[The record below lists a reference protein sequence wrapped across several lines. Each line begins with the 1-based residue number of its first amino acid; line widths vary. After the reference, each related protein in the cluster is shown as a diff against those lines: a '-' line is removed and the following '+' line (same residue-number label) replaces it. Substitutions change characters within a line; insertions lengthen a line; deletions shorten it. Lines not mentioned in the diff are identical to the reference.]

1 MYDVLIIGAGP
12 GGNMAASR
20 LASQGYKVA
29 VVDYRKNI
37 GDKLCTGIIGIECAK
52 KYPPEMHHVYR
63 EAASA
68 VIVSPG
74 GIRYGISR
82 MDSQALILNRSEYI
96 KSFADS
102 AQSFGADYELE
113 KRVTNIEVSK
123 ERVLVETR
131 GRSGNRHSI
140 GAKILIIASG
150 FGSPLLSMVGLSRKR
165 HDDYLVG
172 VQMEVLSTNLE
183 ETEVYTGSQLGRGSF
198 SWVVPLTDSRSLVG
212 MVSRRSKNFQL
223 NSSILGLKKKI
234 PIRRILSGP
243 KQWGIP
249 IRPVERTFTDRVLVV
264 GDAAGQVKPTTGGG
278 IYYSLVAGELASEVT
293 SDALAK
299 EEYSARFLS
308 LYESKWRS
316 AFGKELRLG
325 YHTRTLYEHL
335 SDGQIEQLLKEI
347 LSSKFFKELINSND
361 FSFDWH
367 SGIILKALKQQEFFG
382 LIKTLGPSVAPFLG
396 RILSDYKI

>member
-1 MYDVLIIGAGP
+1 MIIGAGP

-20 LASQGYKVA
+20 LASEGHKVA

-52 KYPPEMHHVYR
+52 KYPPKMRHVYR

-68 VIVSPG
+68 VIISPG

-82 MDSQALILNRSEYI
+82 NDPQAMILNRSEYI
-96 KSFADS
+96 KSFADL

-131 GRSGNRHSI
+131 GKGGNKHSI
-140 GAKILIIASG
+140 RAKILILASG
-150 FGSPLLSMVGLSRKR
+150 FGSPLLSMVGLSRKK
-165 HDDYLVG
+165 DEDYLIG
-172 VQMEVLSTNLE
+172 IQMEVTSTDLE

-198 SWVVPLTDSRSLVG
+198 SWVVPLSDSRSLVG
-212 MVSRRSKNFQL
+212 MVSRRNKNFQL

-234 PIRRILSGP
+234 PIKRILSQP

-299 EEYSARFLS
+299 EEYSAQFLS
-308 LYESKWRS
+308 LYERKWRS

-325 YHTRTLYEHL
+325 YHARTLYEHL
-335 SDGQIEQLLKEI
+335 SDDQIEQLLKEI
-347 LSSKFFKELINSND
+347 LSSKFFNELINSND

-367 SGIILKALKQQEFFG
+367 SRLILKALKQKEIFG